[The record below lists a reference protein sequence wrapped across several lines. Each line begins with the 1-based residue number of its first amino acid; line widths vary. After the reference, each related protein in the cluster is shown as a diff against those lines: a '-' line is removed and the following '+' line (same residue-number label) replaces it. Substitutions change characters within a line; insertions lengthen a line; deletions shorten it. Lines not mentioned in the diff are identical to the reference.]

1 MGSGEGVV
9 DVCDAEI
16 LDELTT
22 SRGELKHRSLSLH
35 EDRALQD
42 LQVIKLS
49 ISIQM
54 IGVKTS
60 CYNILLNIPYHS
72 EV

>member
-1 MGSGEGVV
+1 LHSDEGIV

-22 SRGELKHRSLSLH
+22 TRGELKHRSLSFH

-42 LQVIKLS
+42 LQVITLY
-49 ISIQM
+49 IS
-54 IGVKTS
+54 
-60 CYNILLNIPYHS
+60 
-72 EV
+72 